1 LIIKPIPRRVLT
13 HTVKY
18 EEFQKGDG
26 INTEDGF
33 KPSVEL
39 LNVSVQYL
47 SEYKKN
53 TNAEEQLYDALLLF
67 DVVNSKAAADFVFIE
82 KSKITFNGKTMFV
95 KKVNPVEAFKLHH
108 WEIGLK

>member
-1 LIIKPIPRRVLT
+1 LIIKPIPKCVLT
-13 HTVKY
+13 HTVVY

-26 INTEDGF
+26 INTEERY

-39 LNVSVQYL
+39 LNVRVQYL
-47 SEYKKN
+47 SEMKN
-53 TNAEEQLYDALLLF
+53 STSAEEQLYDALLLF
-67 DVVNSKAAADFVFIE
+67 DVVNSKAAGDFEFIE
-82 KSKITFNGKTMFV
+82 KSKVVYNGKTMFV